1 MKIKTLNDKAW
12 EKIFEKYDILRH
24 LNRIGHF
31 KISSNQMKEF
41 REPRL
46 MAKFDHKMNL
56 PEIFLK
62 NNLSILP
69 ITRGDYIISKFETYH
84 NFEINTDN
92 RIIPV
97 SIPSY
102 IQSLDAD
109 KIKSENIALNCA
121 ISSGIIAHFMDD
133 EEIVPTVSGRMG
145 TGIFNFNIRN
155 STNKNFQNIEVNNAQ
170 IEIDAAYEG
179 INFLALIE
187 AKMDLADDFLIRQL
201 YYPYRVWEKRI
212 KKSIKP
218 IFLIYSN
225 GIYHLYEYKFQNL
238 NEYNSLML
246 VKQKNYSIEDTSI
259 TIQDIQNILQN
270 VQIER
275 EPQIPFP
282 QADKF
287 ERIINICELIQ
298 QKQELTRI
306 DVTQEYDFDTRQTNY
321 YTDAARY
328 LGLIEKEKFNKTIKY
343 NLTKKAL
350 KILKLNYKQRQL
362 AYCKSILCHK
372 PFADTLI
379 KYFENGVM
387 PTSDEIVQI
396 MKLANLYQI
405 SSEETFKRRSSS
417 IRGWINWIIELI
429 NQE

>member
-1 MKIKTLNDKAW
+1 M
-12 EKIFEKYDILRH
+12 
-24 LNRIGHF
+24 
-31 KISSNQMKEF
+31 
-41 REPRL
+41 
-46 MAKFDHKMNL
+46 
-56 PEIFLK
+56 
-62 NNLSILP
+62 
-69 ITRGDYIISKFETYH
+69 
-84 NFEINTDN
+84 
-92 RIIPV
+92 
-97 SIPSY
+97 
-102 IQSLDAD
+102 
-109 KIKSENIALNCA
+109 
-121 ISSGIIAHFMDD
+121 
-133 EEIVPTVSGRMG
+133 
-145 TGIFNFNIRN
+145 
-155 STNKNFQNIEVNNAQ
+155 
-170 IEIDAAYEG
+170 
-179 INFLALIE
+179 
-187 AKMDLADDFLIRQL
+187 
-201 YYPYRVWEKRI
+201 
-212 KKSIKP
+212 
-218 IFLIYSN
+218 
-225 GIYHLYEYKFQNL
+225 
-238 NEYNSLML
+238 
-246 VKQKNYSIEDTSI
+246 
-259 TIQDIQNILQN
+259 QN
-270 VQIER
+270 VQIQR

-343 NLTKKAL
+343 YLTKKAL